1 MSILIDHI
9 ESFKSFFRGR
19 QDVYATHRE
28 KDGKSGYMPAYKVDW
43 SDYREHTAKGGTF
56 KDYSK
61 KEYQPLTDEV
71 LKRHFQ
77 GTETIGIYPLL
88 EDNTSFFIAADFD
101 DNNWRESI
109 HKLYLV
115 CTKYEIPAYVERSR
129 SGNGGHLWI
138 FFEENFQAEQTRK
151 LLYELLREASIIS
164 HFDKESS
171 FDRLFP
177 NQDFHTGKGLGNLIA
192 LPLNGNAM
200 MNGNSAFMEPENYLP
215 YDNQFE
221 IIKTFR
227 KLSMDR
233 FKSIYKDILNE
244 KVDDF
249 FKSSFDRDSRPIIEI
264 QISGQIYLKRLHLNR
279 KLIEFIR
286 ENLNFMNSDYLVK
299 KNMGKS
305 TFNLEKYFRLVEET
319 QEEVILPRGFAVNLI
334 AFCRKEDLPFK
345 IIDKRK
351 KLDSVDFESDI
362 ELRPDQEAA
371 IEKTLDKDFG
381 VIVSPPGSGKTVI
394 GLELIVQ
401 KRQPALIIVHRKQL
415 FDQWIDR
422 IQSFLKIPK
431 KEIGQIGN
439 QKFKIGKEITVAM
452 IQSLSRS
459 EETEKISSNFG
470 TIIVDECHHIPAKSF
485 REAIVNFNSYYLYGL
500 TATPKR
506 KNNDEKL
513 IYFYIGNILY
523 NAEQLDQIR
532 QKQTKIE
539 VNIKETNLYAPFD
552 YKIDKY
558 ETISRILIHDT
569 NRNSLI
575 LEDVRKNSARFKT
588 FLILTERRAHVDILN
603 LYLKDKYETI
613 TIHGEDSESSR
624 KSKIE
629 QLKQGHY
636 KIVISTGQYFGEG
649 IDLNNLECL
658 IIAYPFAFE
667 GKLIQYIGRIQHSGH
682 PPVIFDYRDSK
693 IDYFEKM
700 FKQRNRYYK
709 KLTKEVNV

>member
-1 MSILIDHI
+1 MILTSEYI
-9 ESFKSFFRGR
+9 SLFKSIFYGR
-19 QDVYATHRE
+19 QDVYTIRWE
-28 KDGKSGYMPAYKVDW
+28 KEGKTGYMPAYKVDW
-43 SDYREHTAKGGTF
+43 SDYNKYKSGGGTF
-56 KDYSK
+56 KDYAN
-61 KEYQPLTDEV
+61 KEYIPFSDEV
-71 LKRHFQ
+71 VLRHLQ

-88 EDNTSFFIAADFD
+88 EDNTSYFIAADFD
-101 DNNWRESI
+101 DENWVESV

-115 CTKYEIPAYVERSR
+115 CSKFEIPSYIERSR
-129 SGNGGHLWI
+129 SGNGAHLWI
-138 FFEENFQAEQTRK
+138 FFEDNFPAEQTRK
-151 LLYELLREASIIS
+151 LMFELLREASIIS
-164 HFDKESS
+164 HFDKEPS

-177 NQDFHTGKGLGNLIA
+177 NQDFHSGKGLGNLIA
-192 LPLNGNAM
+192 LPLNGKALKEY
-200 MNGNSAFMEPENYLP
+200 NSAFLNPTDFEPYSNQYELLGSFQKLTKAKFRTVYENI
-215 YDNQFE
+215 F
-221 IIKTFR
+221 
-227 KLSMDR
+227 
-233 FKSIYKDILNE
+233 NE
-244 KVDDF
+244 KVEDF
-249 FKSSFDRDSRPIIEI
+249 FKSSFDPNSQPVIEI
-264 QISGQIYLKRLHLNR
+264 QINGQVFLRRLHLNR

-286 ENLNFMNSDYLVK
+286 ENLNFLNSDYLVK

-319 QEEVILPRGFAVNLI
+319 PEGVIIPRGFVANLI
-334 AFCRKEDLPFK
+334 TFCKQENLPFK

-351 KLDSVDFESDI
+351 KLDPVDFESEI
-362 ELRPDQEAA
+362 ELMPNQKAA
-371 IEKTLDKDFG
+371 IERTIDKDFG
-381 VIVSPPGSGKTVI
+381 VIVSPPGSGKTII
-394 GLELIVQ
+394 GLEIIAQ

-439 QKFKIGKEITVAM
+439 QKFKVGKEITVAM

-459 EETEKISSNFG
+459 EEIEKISNSFG

-485 REAIVNFNSYYLYGL
+485 REAIVNFNSFYLYGL

-513 IYFYIGNILY
+513 IYVYIGNILY
-523 NAEQLDQIR
+523 NADQIEQIR
-532 QKQTKIE
+532 QKQTNIE
-539 VNIKETNLYAPFD
+539 INIRETNLYVPFD

-569 NRNSLI
+569 HRNSLI
-575 LEDVRKNSARFKT
+575 LDDIEKNIYRFRT
-588 FLILTERRAHVDILN
+588 FLVLTERKAHVEILN
-603 LYLKDKYETI
+603 LYLKDKFETI
-613 TIHGEDSESSR
+613 TIHGEDSKSNR

-636 KIVISTGQYFGEG
+636 KIVISTGQFFGEG

-667 GKLIQYIGRIQHSGH
+667 GKLIQYIGRIQHSGN

-709 KLTKEVNV
+709 KLTKEV

>member
-1 MSILIDHI
+1 MNFTVNDI
-9 ESFKSFFRGR
+9 EYFKSLFRGR
-19 QDVYATHRE
+19 PDIYAIRWE
-28 KDGKSGYMPAYKVDW
+28 KEGKSGYMPAYKVDW
-43 SDYREHTAKGGTF
+43 SDYRKYKSAGGSF

-61 KEYQPLTDEV
+61 KEYQPLTDEA
-71 LKRHFQ
+71 LIRHLQ
-77 GTETIGIYPLL
+77 GVETIGIYPLL
-88 EDNTSFFIAADFD
+88 EDNTSYFIAADFD
-101 DNNWRESI
+101 DRNWRESI
-109 HKLYLV
+109 QKLYSV
-115 CTKYEIPAYVERSR
+115 CSKHEIPSNIERSR
-129 SGNGGHLWI
+129 SGKGGHLWI
-138 FFEENFQAEQTRK
+138 FFEENLPAEKTRK
-151 LLYELLREASIIS
+151 LMYELLREATIIS
-164 HFDKESS
+164 PFDKEPS

-177 NQDFHTGKGLGNLIA
+177 NQDFHSGKGLGNLIA
-192 LPLNGNAM
+192 LPLNGKALM
-200 MNGNSAFMEPENYLP
+200 DHNSVFLNPENMQP
-215 YDNQFE
+215 YDNQFKA
-221 IIKTFR
+221 IIGFR
-227 KLSMDR
+227 KLTSNN
-233 FKSIYKDILNE
+233 FKDIYEDILNE
-244 KVDDF
+244 KVEDF
-249 FKSSFDRDSRPIIEI
+249 FKSSFNGTSRSVFEI
-264 QISGQIYLKRLHLNR
+264 QIDSQIYIKRLHLNR

-286 ENLNFMNSDYLVK
+286 ENLNFLNSDYLIK
-299 KNMGKS
+299 KNLGKS
-305 TFNLEKYFRLVEET
+305 TFDIEKYFRLIEET
-319 QEEVILPRGFAVNLI
+319 PDGVILPRGFVANLI
-334 AFCRKEDLPFK
+334 TFCKKEDLPFK
-345 IIDKRK
+345 IIDNRK
-351 KLDSVDFESDI
+351 KLDSVDFDSEI
-362 ELRPDQEAA
+362 ELRPEQETA

-381 VIVSPPGSGKTVI
+381 VIVSPPGSGKTII
-394 GLELIVQ
+394 GLELIAQ

-452 IQSLSRS
+452 IQSLSRN
-459 EETEKISSNFG
+459 EEIDMISRSFG

-485 REAIVNFNSYYLYGL
+485 RETIVNFNSYYLYGL

-513 IYFYIGNILY
+513 IYVYIGNILY
-523 NAEQLDQIR
+523 NTDQVEQIR
-532 QKQTKIE
+532 QKRTKIE
-539 VNIKETNLYAPFD
+539 INIKETSLYAPFD

-569 NRNSLI
+569 QRNSLI
-575 LEDVRKNSARFKT
+575 LDDIERNSDRFKS
-588 FLILTERRAHVDILN
+588 FLILTERKAHVDILN

-667 GKLIQYIGRIQHSGH
+667 GKLIQYIGRIQHSGN

-693 IDYFEKM
+693 IDHFEKM

-709 KLTKEVNV
+709 KLIKKVNT